1 VNVLARPKRGP
12 RHTSLLHSMSIESA
26 KQRERMESLES
37 EEGDTEVFVDAQNE
51 IQRRKTEAH
60 RKKRERRPSWTA
72 NERQSMVFA
81 KSTLAFKDTLDHV
94 REKKSQ
100 PENQPYTRIPEETPP
115 APIEK
120 KQRTRSPKPKPILK
134 STPQPTPRSTPKS
147 KPQNRGSVPALSKL
161 AAKKAKKEKAH
172 YDRRIRLL
180 RTIQH
185 FLTSILSFIIATLQ
199 GLTYASFMRTK
210 DKPDAWPKKP
220 LLFPTLILLSVAIMA
235 LAFDACYLTAY
246 IWPNK
251 RRALRAVRLATNL
264 HYWITAVKTL
274 AYVVAT
280 TVCRAGHDMAGE
292 NDLWGWSCTEKDKP
306 ESGAMN
312 AKGNC
317 SGSVSRPSASS
328 PYRFQDDD

>member
-1 VNVLARPKRGP
+1 
-12 RHTSLLHSMSIESA
+12 MSTESA
-26 KQRERMESLES
+26 KERERMESLES
-37 EEGDTEVFVDAQNE
+37 EGDTEVFVDAQNE

-60 RKKRERRPSWTA
+60 RRKRERRPSWTA
-72 NERQSMVFA
+72 NERQSMIFA

-94 REKKSQ
+94 REKKTQ

-115 APIEK
+115 TPIEK
-120 KQRTRSPKPKPILK
+120 KQRLHSPKPKPKPKPALK
-134 STPQPTPRSTPKS
+134 PTQKPTQKPTPKP

-199 GLTYASFMRTK
+199 GLTYASYMRTK

-220 LLFPTLILLSVAIMA
+220 LLFPTFILLSVAIMA

-274 AYVVAT
+274 AYVVAA
-280 TVCRAGHDMAGE
+280 TVCRAGYDMAGE
-292 NDLWGWSCTEKDKP
+292 KDLWGWSCSEKDKP

-317 SGSVSRPSASS
+317 SGSVSDPSASS
-328 PYRFQDDD
+328 PHRFPGMMTDLTCVACSMGSSPP

>member
-1 VNVLARPKRGP
+1 
-12 RHTSLLHSMSIESA
+12 
-26 KQRERMESLES
+26 MESMEFQ
-37 EEGDTEVFVDAQNE
+37 EGDTEVFVDAPNE
-51 IQRRKTEAH
+51 LQRQKTEAQ
-60 RKKRERRPSWTA
+60 RKKHERRPSWTA
-72 NERQSMVFA
+72 NERQSMIFA

-100 PENQPYTRIPEETPP
+100 PENQSYTRIPNENPP
-115 APIEK
+115 TPIEK
-120 KQRTRSPKPKPILK
+120 IIGNKRRPRSPKPKPTPKAKPSVKPTLK
-134 STPQPTPRSTPKS
+134 PTPQ
-147 KPQNRGSVPALSKL
+147 NHGAVPALSKL

-199 GLTYASFMRTK
+199 GLTYASYMRTK
-210 DKPDAWPKKP
+210 GNPDAWPKKP
-220 LLFPTLILLSVAIMA
+220 LLFPTFILLSVAIMA

-251 RRALRAVRLATNL
+251 RRAQRAVRLATNL

-274 AYVVAT
+274 AYVVAA
-280 TVCRAGHDMAGE
+280 TVCRAGYDMAGE
-292 NDLWGWSCTEKDKP
+292 KDLWGWSCSEKDKP
-306 ESGAMN
+306 DSGAMN

-317 SGSVSRPSASS
+317 SGSVRAPSTVSSR
-328 PYRFQDDD
+328 